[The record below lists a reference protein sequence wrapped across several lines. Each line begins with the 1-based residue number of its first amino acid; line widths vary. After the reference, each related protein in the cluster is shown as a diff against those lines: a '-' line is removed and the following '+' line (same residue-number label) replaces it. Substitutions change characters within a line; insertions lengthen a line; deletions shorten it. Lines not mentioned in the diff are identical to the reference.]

1 MLKAGRQKRER
12 GSGDSQVDPRWEL
25 NCAQF
30 QIPMERPVAATR
42 SSDQQQRQ
50 GALDVHVWRQMRC
63 LQMAVR
69 GCEGRHCT
77 FKDCGHIRS
86 CSPSPLQVVQN
97 KLLLFFF
104 VVCFRQFW
112 KFGMAQST
120 WYTSALIR
128 NANFEWRHQSWKTT
142 NKTYYILIFVI
153 DIKEDCSTIISLTT
167 WWHLDEKQIYH
178 LSSANPAYFYE
189 VLQKLRTEMKSKK
202 AKKRKRKENHLQN
215 KSMTLIPEVLWLWL
229 VQLWLQVQGVRS
241 WLFCPLPMLTVQ
253 AVTPCRSAASDWLR
267 WAWHWWWK
275 PWRRRRSGFSWH
287 TSVDSSSSGG
297 LGAQRRQDE
306 RD

>member
-1 MLKAGRQKRER
+1 MT
-12 GSGDSQVDPRWEL
+12 S
-25 NCAQF
+25 
-30 QIPMERPVAATR
+30 
-42 SSDQQQRQ
+42 SSDQEPWTSTSGGRW
-50 GALDVHVWRQMRC
+50 DVYKW
-63 LQMAVR
+63 LWEAVR
-69 GCEGRHCT
+69 DVTVHLKTVAT
-77 FKDCGHIRS
+77 FTHVHR
-86 CSPSPLQVVQN
+86 
-97 KLLLFFF
+97 LLCRLSRTNCCVYF

-120 WYTSALIR
+120 WFTSALIR
-128 NANFEWRHQSWKTT
+128 NANFEWRHQSGKTT

-153 DIKEDCSTIISLTT
+153 VTKEDCSKVISLTT

-202 AKKRKRKENHLQN
+202 AKKRKENHLQN

-306 RD
+306 SD